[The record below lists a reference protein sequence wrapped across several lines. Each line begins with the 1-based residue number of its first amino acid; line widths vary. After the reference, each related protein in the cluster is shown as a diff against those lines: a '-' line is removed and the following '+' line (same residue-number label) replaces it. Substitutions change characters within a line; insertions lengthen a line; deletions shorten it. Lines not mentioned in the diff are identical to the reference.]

1 MKKIFLAQTIFC
13 IILTVVSVVYRYTDI
28 GDAYVCGKAAEL
40 IKDSILVHRIEDN
53 IARAASYVLLYIR

>member
-28 GDAYVCGKAAEL
+28 GDAYVWDKAAEL
-40 IKDSILVHRIEDN
+40 VKDSILVHRIEDN

>member
-28 GDAYVCGKAAEL
+28 GDAYVWGKTAEL

-53 IARAASYVLLYIR
+53 IARAASYVLLYIK